1 MTDLWPTIGSPFA
14 DQAEDWVLERTVPLY
29 AQTRTGNPVLE
40 GSAVLLRI
48 GELAFLVTA
57 GHVIAGVVKDGDR
70 RLLVGTVP
78 GQSLVSLEG
87 LDVAVSTDKNDVDI
101 AFLRLP
107 EGLAAEI
114 GAHKRFLGLD
124 RVDTARAPA
133 VPGWYMIIGFPRQ
146 HTTRDAE
153 NRTVNSGALCMHT
166 VLREDA
172 AGLALG
178 TSIGL
183 AFERYG
189 KDANGDAL
197 ETPALPG
204 ISGCGIWCVSVSKDE
219 VARGAWTTDSIF
231 LAGIEHTVLG
241 QTTIKGT
248 LAFHV
253 ESAIRHRYPDLREQI
268 LATRGPSIPGRQ
280 LIFGSRA
287 SRPGDPVPGT

>member
-1 MTDLWPTIGSPFA
+1 MSDLWLTSGSRFA

-48 GELAFLVTA
+48 GEAAFLVTA
-57 GHVIAGVVKDGDR
+57 AHVVAGVVKDGDR
-70 RLLVGTVP
+70 RLLVGTIR

-87 LDVAVSTDKNDVDI
+87 LEAAVSADKNDVDI
-101 AFLRLP
+101 AFFRLTDA
-107 EGLAAEI
+107 LVTEI
-114 GAHKRFLGLD
+114 GAHKKFLGLD

-133 VPGWYMIIGFPRQ
+133 VPGRYMIIGFPRQ
-146 HTTRDAE
+146 QSTMDAE

-172 AGLALG
+172 AELALG

-183 AFERYG
+183 AFDRYG
-189 KDANGDAL
+189 KDANGDPFQ
-197 ETPALPG
+197 TPALPG
-204 ISGCGIWCVSVSKDE
+204 ISGCGIWCVSVSEDE
-219 VARGAWTTDSIF
+219 LAKGTWTTDSIF
-231 LAGIEHTVLG
+231 LAGIEHAVVG

-253 ESAIRHRYPDLREQI
+253 ESGIRHRYPDLREQI
-268 LATRGPSIPGRQ
+268 LATRGPSVPGRQ
-280 LIFGSRA
+280 IIFGL
-287 SRPGDPVPGT
+287 RPPRSGDPVAGT